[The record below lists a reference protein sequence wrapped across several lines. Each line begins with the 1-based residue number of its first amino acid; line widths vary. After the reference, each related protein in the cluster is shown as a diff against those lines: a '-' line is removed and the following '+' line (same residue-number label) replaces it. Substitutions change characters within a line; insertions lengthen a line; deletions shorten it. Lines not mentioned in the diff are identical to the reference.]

1 MTSGAHRCDHR
12 RDAAGRSQGDAE
24 LRGTLKSLTDLTGQ
38 LNQTLDVNS
47 ENIDQLL
54 DNLLHVT
61 ENLKEFTETIKMRP
75 YSLIRATNPPE
86 HKTGEQ

>member
-1 MTSGAHRCDHR
+1 MAHI
-12 RDAAGRSQGDAE
+12 DAVIGEDQPELRKALTE
-24 LRGTLKSLTDLTGQ
+24 LRGTLKSATDLTGQ

-54 DNLLHVT
+54 DNMVHVT

-75 YSLIRATNPPE
+75 YTLIRASSPPE
-86 HKTGEQ
+86 HKTGDQ

>member
-1 MTSGAHRCDHR
+1 MPLSQIQRNVIALER
-12 RDAAGRSQGDAE
+12 RGGGPRNTARRRAE
-24 LRGTLKSLTDLTGQ
+24 DEVRQ

-75 YSLIRATNPPE
+75 YSLIRATAPRE
-86 HKTGEQ
+86 HKTGKE